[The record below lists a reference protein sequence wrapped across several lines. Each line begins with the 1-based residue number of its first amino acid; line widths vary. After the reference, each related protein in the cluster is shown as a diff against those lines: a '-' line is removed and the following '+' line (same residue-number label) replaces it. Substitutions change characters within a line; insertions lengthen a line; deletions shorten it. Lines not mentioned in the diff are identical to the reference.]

1 MSIKQLIYLTLASG
15 IVLVELSVILTAW
28 TQVGSLLASFFLGLS
43 LIADA
48 VLVIWIGTE
57 EGIL

>member
-1 MSIKQLIYLTLASG
+1 MSIKQLIYLTLAFG